1 MIKFFRKIRQKM
13 LTENKFSKYLLYA
26 IGEILLVMIGILLAL
41 QVNNWNENR
50 KLRINEISSLKEVRR
65 NLDQNITQQKR
76 SLESDS
82 IIFRNGKK
90 LIDILKDENSIY
102 HDSLNTIFG
111 SVALYSPYFAID
123 GAYENLKQ
131 KGSDLIQDDSL
142 RQVLIEIFEQ
152 LLPEL
157 EQAGN
162 SFELEVGSRKIDM
175 TLAYFETG
183 NTIFSMRPNNFDEL
197 KNNQEFLNFLT
208 WAVAAK
214 RLAMSHRNQGIN
226 ETNRAKYLLEKYLEK
241 IDK

>member
-1 MIKFFRKIRQKM
+1 M
-13 LTENKFSKYLLYA
+13 LKENKFSKYILYA

-50 KLRINEISSLKEVRR
+50 KLRINEISALKELRR
-65 NLDQNITQQKR
+65 NLDQNITQQNIF
-76 SLESDS
+76 LEGDS
-82 IIFRNGKK
+82 MLFHNGKK

-102 HDSLNTIFG
+102 NDSLDTMFG
-111 SVALYSPYFAID
+111 SVAVYNPYFVID
-123 GAYENLKQ
+123 GAYENLKL
-131 KGSDLIQDDSL
+131 KGLNLIQDDSL

-157 EQAGN
+157 EQTGN

-183 NTIFSMRPNNFDEL
+183 STIFFMRPNNFDEL
-197 KNNQEFLNFLT
+197 KNNQEYFNFLT

-214 RLAMSHRNQGIN
+214 NLMISHRNNGID
-226 ETNRAKYLLEKYLEK
+226 ETSKAKSLLQEYLEK